1 MPGITP
7 QGSRAPLDRERLV
20 REALALLDE
29 VGLDDLSMRRL
40 ADRLGVTAASLYWYV
55 RSKDELLALLADAI
69 SGEILLPDSGLPWR
83 EALEAGA
90 RNLRR
95 VALSHRD
102 AARVLAA
109 TMPTGR
115 HRLRVIDALLGLL
128 LQAGFPPAD
137 VVDLSYLFNAF
148 VVGFMLDQDL
158 GSQSTP
164 TNLAAVDASFDL
176 PAHAHLI
183 LERGAGNLTI
193 RADASLRTLYAV
205 AFEGRPPEVESGAD
219 SVRVRLRHERR
230 STCVL
235 SLSPATLWEIRIE
248 GGARRLDADLQSLR
262 LDSFTVSGGISRA
275 TVHLPLPAGTVP
287 LRVLGGVDTL
297 HIERPSSAA
306 IRLRLA
312 RDSSRVSLDGVR
324 LGSAGGGTTWE
335 SPDYASVLDRY
346 DLEMSSGVSGL
357 TISGADTDSASG
369 SDVATGTRS
378 EPAGWFADQAAGE
391 YPNLAALS
399 SYLAQVDQDRCFD
412 LGLQILLDG
421 LERRLRTHGG
431 GPVAVQ

>member
-1 MPGITP
+1 MPGDTP
-7 QGSRAPLDRERLV
+7 QESRAPLDRDRLV

-55 RSKDELLALLADAI
+55 RNKDELLALLADAI
-69 SGEILLPDSGLPWR
+69 SGEISLPDTGLPWR

-115 HRLRVIDALLGLL
+115 HRLRAIDALLGLL
-128 LQAGFPPAD
+128 LRAGFSPAD

-176 PAHAHLI
+176 PEHTHLI
-183 LERGAGNLTI
+183 LERGAVNVTI
-193 RADASLRTLYAV
+193 RADASLRSLYAV
-205 AFEGRPPEVESGAD
+205 AFEGRPPDVEA
-219 SVRVRLRHERR
+219 SVDTLRVRLRHERR
-230 STCVL
+230 STSVL
-235 SLSPATLWEIRIE
+235 SLSPATSWEIRIE
-248 GGARRLDADLQSLR
+248 GGALRLDADLQGLR
-262 LDSFTVSGGISRA
+262 LDSFAVSGGISR
-275 TVHLPLPAGTVP
+275 TTLRLPMPAGTVP

-297 HIERPSSAA
+297 HIERPSPAA

-312 RDSSRVSLDGVR
+312 RDSSRISLDGVR
-324 LGSAGGGTTWE
+324 LGSAGGGTIWE
-335 SPDYASVLDRY
+335 SPDYTSVQDRY
-346 DLEMSSGVSGL
+346 DLEMGSGASGL
-357 TISGADTDSASG
+357 TIRSADTDSASG
-369 SDVATGTRS
+369 FDVAAGTRS
-378 EPAGWFADQAAGE
+378 EPSGWFADQSAGE
-391 YPNLAALS
+391 YPNLATLS

-421 LERRLRTHGG
+421 LERRLHTHGG
-431 GPVAVQ
+431 GSVAVQ